1 MPFSKKRNVKDDLDL
16 IYLIAPQKKGTM
28 TAKGVDYMLLHKK
41 WRQVIDKKGENLVKK
56 LISQKKENGFYP

>member
-1 MPFSKKRNVKDDLDL
+1 
-16 IYLIAPQKKGTM
+16 M

-41 WRQVIDKKGENLVKK
+41 WRQGIDKKGENLVKK